1 MDTRLTDVAYIPST
15 TVLVVVVLAEP
26 TSPTVEE
33 LAEESHVTPSRRRP
47 SRNNLVISLFI
58 IIFAE

>member
-1 MDTRLTDVAYIPST
+1 MDRLTDVAYIPSRT
-15 TVLVVVVLAEP
+15 TVVVVLAEP

-33 LAEESHVTPSRRRP
+33 LAEESPVTPSRRRP
-47 SRNNLVISLFI
+47 SRNNLEMSLFI